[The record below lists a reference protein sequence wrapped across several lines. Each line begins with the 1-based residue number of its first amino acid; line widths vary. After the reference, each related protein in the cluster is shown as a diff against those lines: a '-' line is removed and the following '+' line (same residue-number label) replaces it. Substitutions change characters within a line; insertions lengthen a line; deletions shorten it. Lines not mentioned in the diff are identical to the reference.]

1 MKPGFLVTGGFSSLL
16 VLPPSWRDPCMEAVL
31 KFLISKM
38 HISPPSTTEQPKTGS
53 CGKTRKGT
61 CCWLSCAALGG
72 ECELLHGGGSAVF
85 HQKRKSI
92 LSAQPPSSQDPTM
105 LKTRLLFPAA
115 AAVPG
120 TVLWE
125 REMASLLCSLS
136 TKHCRAFSQQEMGS

>member
-1 MKPGFLVTGGFSSLL
+1 MFHLHLGGIPAWKQRSNFSS
-16 VLPPSWRDPCMEAVL
+16 PR
-31 KFLISKM
+31 M

-53 CGKTRKGT
+53 CGKTWKGT

-72 ECELLHGGGSAVF
+72 ECALLHGGGNAIF

-120 TVLWE
+120 AVLWE
-125 REMASLLCSLS
+125 REMVSLLCSLS